1 MKTNIAKSTR
11 WIGLAG
17 CVASLFAT
25 GLAAAT
31 LTAPDPNYKIHD
43 STRPQPTVVEPAV
56 PSTDEKVGKAPSDA
70 VVLFD
75 GSQLDAWCDME
86 GNPSKWIIQDG
97 VMECTPGSGY
107 IRTLQSFGDCQL
119 HVEFATP
126 EKVQGSSQGRGNS
139 GVFLMGEYEV
149 QVLDSYNNKTYA
161 DGHAG
166 AVYCQYPPGVNAS
179 RPPGKWQTYDIIFL
193 RPHFDAQGKLISPAR
208 MTVIHNGVL
217 IQNNVEL
224 TGPTGWLR
232 RAPYRAH
239 ADKLPLSL
247 QDHGNPVRYR
257 NLWIRELPGSGPKEL
272 LLASKL
278 LDRYVGKYGNRPN
291 NTIYILRDGDQL
303 LAGVQ
308 NPSKELAFPLFADS
322 KTRFFVKSVDIVIEF
337 NVNADGVPES
347 LNFILS
353 GDKNTHKKYE

>member
-1 MKTNIAKSTR
+1 
-11 WIGLAG
+11 
-17 CVASLFAT
+17 
-25 GLAAAT
+25 
-31 LTAPDPNYKIHD
+31 
-43 STRPQPTVVEPAV
+43 
-56 PSTDEKVGKAPSDA
+56 
-70 VVLFD
+70 
-75 GSQLDAWCDME
+75 
-86 GNPSKWIIQDG
+86 
-97 VMECTPGSGY
+97 MECTPGSGY
-107 IRTLQSFGDCQL
+107 VRTLQSFGDCQL

-166 AVYCQYPPGVNAS
+166 AVYCQYPPWVNAS

-193 RPHFDAQGKLISPAR
+193 RPQFDAQGRLISPAR

-278 LDRYVGKYGNRPN
+278 LNRYVGKYGSRPDD
-291 NTIYILRDGDQL
+291 TIYILRDGDQL

-337 NVNADGVPES
+337 NVNADGAPES
-347 LNFILS
+347 LSFILS
-353 GDKNTHKKYE
+353 GDKNTRKKYE